1 MRDLKYDSTFQ
12 PQPYCNAIGMLILNS
27 IATQYLSN
35 NVVSYESYF
44 YIYVPHVYV
53 IKTTFRIIR

>member
-27 IATQYLSN
+27 IATQYLIMLYHTN
-35 NVVSYESYF
+35 HTFVN
-44 YIYVPHVYV
+44 IYVPHVYV